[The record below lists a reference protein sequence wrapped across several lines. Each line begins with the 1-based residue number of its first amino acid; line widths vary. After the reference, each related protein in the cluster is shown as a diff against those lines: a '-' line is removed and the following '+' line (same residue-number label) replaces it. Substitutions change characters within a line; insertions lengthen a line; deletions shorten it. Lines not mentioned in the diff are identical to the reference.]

1 MPRALFVSL
10 FVVTCVASGRSVE
23 QRLNFT
29 GTWVATPDVPA
40 GIEKAVSPTLGPR
53 FALSLEGNTL
63 VMWRPHFDDT
73 MRGTFTLDGSETRVR
88 QPGRSCVGDSISIET
103 VAWDGDA
110 IVFRRT
116 GSIAAGSKTIT
127 PAVAQGVLR
136 LDHQAGRLVTGHLPI
151 LLKLSQ
157 GDGGPGRL

>member
-10 FVVTCVASGRSVE
+10 VVTCVAAGPSAE
-23 QRLNFT
+23 QRSNFT

-40 GIEKAVSPTLGPR
+40 AIEKAVSPTLGPR

-73 MRGTFTLDGSETRVR
+73 MRGRFTLDGSETRVR

-103 VAWDGDA
+103 VASG
-110 IVFRRT
+110 
-116 GSIAAGSKTIT
+116 
-127 PAVAQGVLR
+127 VAFCSGN
-136 LDHQAGRLVTGHLPI
+136 GRWRMP
-151 LLKLSQ
+151 
-157 GDGGPGRL
+157 